1 MDLHHTYTDQNGN
14 AIAVY
19 MAACP
24 ELPRQSC
31 AKYENGKPVIYL
43 GHNERRLKH
52 EKAHHG
58 GMSHGPWK
66 WTWNSG
72 PFRTQCATVT
82 KAGNDPDYQVG
93 DLVCGGF
100 DGSDLIYR
108 EGK

>member
-14 AIAVY
+14 AVAVY

-24 ELPRQSC
+24 GLPNRGC
-31 AKYENGKPVIYL
+31 AMYENGKPVIYL

-58 GMSHGPWK
+58 GMSHTPWK
-66 WTWNSG
+66 RGAWG
-72 PFRTQCATVT
+72 IECATVT
-82 KAGNDPDYQVG
+82 HAGNDPDYRVG
-93 DLVCGGF
+93 DVLCSGM
-100 DGSDLIYR
+100 DGSDNIWR